1 MITVTPQGQVYICKT
16 PLENDYKNQ
25 LTFATKV
32 AQENY
37 FNSTIIKPLDNYT
50 YIKKDNVIKV
60 GINIDEIIDC
70 NYLFYKNTGFSNKI
84 YYCFITKM
92 EYINENC
99 TAITIETDCFQTWY
113 FDIRYKKCFVER
125 EHVNDDT
132 IGAHT
137 IPEGLETGDY
147 VDQYV
152 DNDEM
157 SNLNFLTKG
166 GHSPY
171 VVLAVSETGLDV
183 ALPDGSRI
191 YNNVYSGLIF
201 LTFPSTGDVD
211 KYINYIQHKITED
224 IIYAAFMCPYEIATD
239 GDNFEWLTF
248 TNGTTSFQYAFI
260 KYTNR
265 STQMGLVKINK
276 PNNLD
281 TYIPRNKKLLT
292 FPYRYFNIANNS
304 GSSATYKYEYFNSR
318 DGRDVCQFNML
329 GAISPGC
336 SIRLIPYNYKCGK
349 TEFNYIHKEVEESIV
364 AGKLPTCGWTNDA
377 YTNWLTQNA
386 INIPLDIASDIIKT
400 GVGVATGKVALAGGG
415 LAGIGETMA
424 EIYQHSLIPTTAK
437 GGVNQGDLNF
447 ADKLC
452 FSVYKKS
459 IKYEYAKIIDNYFD
473 MFGYKIND
481 VKIPNITG
489 RQNWNYVK
497 TIDCNFD
504 GDIPQTDLNI
514 IKAMFNGGVTFWH
527 NPANI
532 LNYSLSNNII

>member
-37 FNSTIIKPLDNYT
+37 FNSTIIKSLDNYT
-50 YIKKDNVIKV
+50 YMKKDNVIKV

-70 NYLFYKNTGFSNKI
+70 NYLFYRNTGFSNKI

-137 IPEGLETGDY
+137 IPENLELGDY

-157 SNLNFLTKG
+157 SDLNFLTKG

-183 ALPDGSRI
+183 ALPAGSRI

-201 LTFPSTGDVD
+201 LTFPSTQDVD

-239 GDNFEWLTF
+239 GDNFEWSTF
-248 TNGTTSFQYAFI
+248 TDGTTSFQYAFI
-260 KYTNR
+260 KYTTIA
-265 STQMGLVKINK
+265 TQMGVVEINK

-318 DGRDVCQFNML
+318 DGRNVCQFNML

-349 TEFNYIHKEVEESIV
+349 TEFDYIHKEVEESIV

-386 INIPLDIASDIIKT
+386 INIPLDIASDIVKT
-400 GVGVATGKVALAGGG
+400 GVGIATGNVALAGGG
-415 LAGIGETMA
+415 LAGIGGTMA

-452 FSVYKKS
+452 FSVYKKC

-473 MFGYKIND
+473 MFGYKVND

-527 NPANI
+527 NPDNI
-532 LNYSLSNNII
+532 LNYGLSNNII

>member
-25 LTFATKV
+25 LTFATKI

-157 SNLNFLTKG
+157 SGLNFLTKG

-183 ALPDGSRI
+183 ALPNGSRI

-224 IIYAAFMCPYEIATD
+224 IIYAVFMCPYEIATD
-239 GDNFEWLTF
+239 GDNFEWSTF
-248 TNGTTSFQYAFI
+248 TDGTTSFQYTFI
-260 KYTNR
+260 NYTTR
-265 STQMGLVKINK
+265 STQMGLVEINK

-281 TYIPRNKKLLT
+281 TYIPRNRKLLT
-292 FPYRYFNIANNS
+292 FPYRYFNITNNS

-318 DGRDVCQFNML
+318 DGRDVCQFTML

-336 SIRLIPYNYKCGK
+336 SIRLIPYNYKYGK
-349 TEFNYIHKEVEESIV
+349 TEFDYTHKEVEESIV

-386 INIPLDIASDIIKT
+386 INIPLDIASDIVKT
-400 GVGVATGKVALAGGG
+400 GVGIATGNVALAGGG
-415 LAGIGETMA
+415 LAGIGGTMA

-459 IKYEYAKIIDNYFD
+459 IKYEYARIIDNYFD
-473 MFGYKIND
+473 MFGYKVND

-497 TIDCNFD
+497 TIDCNFE

-527 NPANI
+527 NPDNI
-532 LNYSLSNNII
+532 LNYGLSNNII

>member
-37 FNSTIIKPLDNYT
+37 FNSTIIKTLDNYT

-70 NYLFYKNTGFSNKI
+70 NYLFYRNNGFTNKI

-92 EYINENC
+92 EYVNENV

-132 IGAHT
+132 IGIHT
-137 IPEGLETGDY
+137 IPEGLEIGDY
-147 VDQYV
+147 VDQPISI
-152 DNDEM
+152 DED
-157 SNLNFLTKG
+157 SDLNFLTKG

-183 ALPDGSRI
+183 AVPSGSRI

-201 LTFPSTGDVD
+201 LTFPNTGAVD
-211 KYINYIQHKITED
+211 QYINYIQHHITED

-248 TNGTTSFQYAFI
+248 TDGSTTFQYAFI
-260 KYTNR
+260 DYTTR
-265 STQMGLVKINK
+265 ATQMGLVEIHK

-281 TYIPRNKKLLT
+281 TYVPRNNKLFV
-292 FPYRYFNIANNS
+292 FPYRYFNISNNS
-304 GSSATYKYEYFNSR
+304 GSTATYKYEYFKSNNSS
-318 DGRDVCQFNML
+318 DDCQFTML

-336 SIRLIPYNYKCGK
+336 SIRLVPYNYKKGK
-349 TEFNYIHKEVEESIV
+349 SEFNYTFEEVDESIV

-400 GVGVATGKVALAGGG
+400 GVGVATGNVALAGGG
-415 LAGIGETMA
+415 LAGIGGTMA

-447 ADKLC
+447 ANKLC
-452 FSVYKKS
+452 FSVYKKC

-473 MFGYKIND
+473 MFGYKVND

-514 IKAMFNGGVTFWH
+514 IKAMFNGGVTLWH

-532 LNYSLSNNII
+532 LNYSLSNNIV

>member
-25 LTFATKV
+25 LTFATKI

-37 FNSTIIKPLDNYT
+37 FNSTIIKTLDNYT

-132 IGAHT
+132 IGVHT

-152 DNDEM
+152 NVNEM
-157 SNLNFLTKG
+157 NNLNFLTKG

-183 ALPDGSRI
+183 ALPNGSRV

-201 LTFPSTGDVD
+201 LTFPNTGAVD
-211 KYINYIQHKITED
+211 NYINYIQHKITED
-224 IIYAAFMCPYEIATD
+224 IIYAVFMCPYEIATN

-248 TNGTTSFQYAFI
+248 NDGTTTFEYAFI
-260 KYTNR
+260 SYSTIA
-265 STQMGLVKINK
+265 TQMGIAEINK

-292 FPYRYFNIANNS
+292 FPYRYFNITNNS
-304 GSSATYKYEYFNSR
+304 GSSATYKYEYFNSN
-318 DGRDVCQFNML
+318 DGRDVCQFTML

-336 SIRLIPYNYKCGK
+336 SIRLIPYNYKYGK
-349 TEFNYIHKEVEESIV
+349 TEFDYVHKEVEESIV

-415 LAGIGETMA
+415 LAGIGGTMS

-452 FSVYKKS
+452 FSVYKKC
-459 IKYEYAKIIDNYFD
+459 IKYEYARIIDNYFD
-473 MFGYKIND
+473 MFGYKVND

>member
-25 LTFATKV
+25 LTFATKI

-50 YIKKDNVIKV
+50 YIKKDNVIKL

-132 IGAHT
+132 IGVHT

-157 SNLNFLTKG
+157 SGLNFLTKG

-183 ALPDGSRI
+183 ALPNGSRV

-201 LTFPSTGDVD
+201 LTFPNTGAVD

-224 IIYAAFMCPYEIATD
+224 IIYAVFMCPYEIATN

-248 TNGTTSFQYAFI
+248 TDGTTTFEYAFI
-260 KYTNR
+260 SYSTIA
-265 STQMGLVKINK
+265 TQMGIAEINK

-292 FPYRYFNIANNS
+292 FPYRYFNITNNS
-304 GSSATYKYEYFNSR
+304 GSSATYKYEYFNSN
-318 DGRDVCQFNML
+318 DGRDVCQFTML

-336 SIRLIPYNYKCGK
+336 SIRLIPYNYKYGK
-349 TEFNYIHKEVEESIV
+349 TEFDYVHKEVEESIV

-415 LAGIGETMA
+415 LAGIGGTMS

-452 FSVYKKS
+452 FSVYKKC
-459 IKYEYAKIIDNYFD
+459 IKYEYARIIDNYFD
-473 MFGYKIND
+473 MFGYKVND

>member
-25 LTFATKV
+25 LTFATKI
-32 AQENY
+32 AQESY
-37 FNSTIIKPLDNYT
+37 FNSTIIKTLDNYT

-152 DNDEM
+152 DNEEM
-157 SNLNFLTKG
+157 SDLNFLTKG

-183 ALPDGSRI
+183 ALPNGSRI

-239 GDNFEWLTF
+239 GNNFEWLTF
-248 TNGTTSFQYAFI
+248 TDGTTSFKYAFI
-260 KYTNR
+260 KYTTIA
-265 STQMGLVKINK
+265 TQMGIVEINK

-292 FPYRYFNIANNS
+292 FPYRYFNITNNS

-349 TEFNYIHKEVEESIV
+349 NEFDYIHTEVEESIV

-386 INIPLDIASDIIKT
+386 INIPLDIASDIVKT
-400 GVGVATGKVALAGGG
+400 GVGIATGNVALAGGG
-415 LAGIGETMA
+415 LAGIGGTMA

-459 IKYEYAKIIDNYFD
+459 IKYEYARIIDNYFD
-473 MFGYKIND
+473 MFGYKVND

>member
-25 LTFATKV
+25 LTFATKI

-37 FNSTIIKPLDNYT
+37 FNSTIIKTLDNYT

-70 NYLFYKNTGFSNKI
+70 NYLFYRNTGFSNKI
-84 YYCFITKM
+84 YYCFINKM

-157 SNLNFLTKG
+157 SDLNFLTKG

-201 LTFPSTGDVD
+201 LTFPSTQDVD

-239 GDNFEWLTF
+239 GNNFEWSTF
-248 TNGTTSFQYAFI
+248 TDGTTSFQYAFI
-260 KYTNR
+260 KYTTIA
-265 STQMGLVKINK
+265 TQLGLVEINK

-386 INIPLDIASDIIKT
+386 INIPLDIASDIVKT
-400 GVGVATGKVALAGGG
+400 GVGIATGNVALAGGG
-415 LAGIGETMA
+415 LAGIGGTMA

-452 FSVYKKS
+452 FSVYKKC
-459 IKYEYAKIIDNYFD
+459 IKYEYARIIDNYFD
-473 MFGYKIND
+473 MFGYKVND

>member
-25 LTFATKV
+25 LTFATKI
-32 AQENY
+32 AQEKY
-37 FNSTIIKPLDNYT
+37 FNSTIIKTLDNYT

-132 IGAHT
+132 IGTHT

-157 SNLNFLTKG
+157 SGLNFLTKG

-183 ALPDGSRI
+183 ALPNGSRI

-201 LTFPSTGDVD
+201 LTFPSTQDVD

-239 GDNFEWLTF
+239 GGNFEWSTF
-248 TNGTTSFQYAFI
+248 TDSTTSFQYAFI
-260 KYTNR
+260 NYTTR
-265 STQMGLVKINK
+265 ATQMGLVEINK

-292 FPYRYFNIANNS
+292 FPYRYFNITNNS

-318 DGRDVCQFNML
+318 DGRNVCQFTML

-336 SIRLIPYNYKCGK
+336 SIRLIPYNYKYGK
-349 TEFNYIHKEVEESIV
+349 TEFDYTHKEVEESIV

-386 INIPLDIASDIIKT
+386 INIPLDIASDIVKT

-415 LAGIGETMA
+415 LAGIGGTMA

-452 FSVYKKS
+452 FSVYKKC
-459 IKYEYAKIIDNYFD
+459 IKYEYARIIDNYFD
-473 MFGYKIND
+473 MFGYKVND

>member
-25 LTFATKV
+25 LTFATKI

-37 FNSTIIKPLDNYT
+37 FNSTIIKSLDNYT

-70 NYLFYKNTGFSNKI
+70 NYLFYRNTGFSNKI

-152 DNDEM
+152 NNDEM
-157 SNLNFLTKG
+157 SGLNFLTKG

-239 GDNFEWLTF
+239 GGNFEWGTF
-248 TNGTTSFQYAFI
+248 TDGNTSFQYAFI
-260 KYTNR
+260 NYTTIA
-265 STQMGLVKINK
+265 TQMGVVEINK

-304 GSSATYKYEYFNSR
+304 GSSATYKCEYFNSR

-349 TEFNYIHKEVEESIV
+349 TEFNYVHKEVEESIV

-386 INIPLDIASDIIKT
+386 INIPLDIASDIVKT
-400 GVGVATGKVALAGGG
+400 GVGIATGNVALAGGG
-415 LAGIGETMA
+415 LAGIGGTMA

-452 FSVYKKS
+452 FSVYKKC
-459 IKYEYAKIIDNYFD
+459 IKYEYARIIDNYFD
-473 MFGYKIND
+473 MFGYKVND

>member
-25 LTFATKV
+25 LTFATKI

-37 FNSTIIKPLDNYT
+37 FNSTIIKTLDNYT

-125 EHVNDDT
+125 EHVSDDT

-157 SNLNFLTKG
+157 SDLNFLTKG

-183 ALPDGSRI
+183 ALPNGSRI

-201 LTFPSTGDVD
+201 LTFPNTQDVD

-239 GDNFEWLTF
+239 GGNFEWSTF
-248 TNGTTSFQYAFI
+248 TDGTTSFQYAFI
-260 KYTNR
+260 NYTTI
-265 STQMGLVKINK
+265 STQMGLVEINK

-349 TEFNYIHKEVEESIV
+349 TEFDYIHKEVEESIV

-386 INIPLDIASDIIKT
+386 INIPLDIASDIVKT
-400 GVGVATGKVALAGGG
+400 GVGIATGNVALAGGG
-415 LAGIGETMA
+415 LAGIGGTMA

-452 FSVYKKS
+452 FSVYKKC
-459 IKYEYAKIIDNYFD
+459 IKYEYARIIDNYFD
-473 MFGYKIND
+473 MFGYKVND

>member
-37 FNSTIIKPLDNYT
+37 FNSTIIKTLDNYT

-70 NYLFYKNTGFSNKI
+70 NYLFYRNNGFTNKI

-92 EYINENC
+92 EYVNENV

-132 IGAHT
+132 IGIHT
-137 IPEGLETGDY
+137 IPEGLEIGDY
-147 VDQYV
+147 VDQPIGI
-152 DNDEM
+152 DEN
-157 SNLNFLTKG
+157 SDLNFLTKD

-183 ALPDGSRI
+183 ALPSGSRI

-201 LTFPSTGDVD
+201 LTFPSTGAVD
-211 KYINYIQHKITED
+211 QYINYIQHHITED

-239 GDNFEWLTF
+239 GNNFEWLTF
-248 TNGTTSFQYAFI
+248 TDGSTTFQYAFI
-260 KYTNR
+260 DYTTKA
-265 STQMGLVKINK
+265 TQMGLVKIHK

-281 TYIPRNKKLLT
+281 TYVPRNNKLFV
-292 FPYRYFNIANNS
+292 FPYRYFNISNNS
-304 GSSATYKYEYFNSR
+304 GSSATYKYEYFNSN
-318 DGRDVCQFNML
+318 DGNDDCQFTML

-336 SIRLIPYNYKCGK
+336 SIRLVPYNYKEGK
-349 TEFNYIHKEVEESIV
+349 SEFNYTFEEVDESIV

-400 GVGVATGKVALAGGG
+400 GVGVATGNVALAGGG
-415 LAGIGETMA
+415 LAGIGGTMA

-452 FSVYKKS
+452 FSVYKKT

-473 MFGYKIND
+473 MFGYKVND

-514 IKAMFNGGVTFWH
+514 IKAMFNGGVTLWH

-532 LNYSLSNNII
+532 LNYSLSNNIV

>member
-50 YIKKDNVIKV
+50 YMKKDNVIKV

-70 NYLFYKNTGFSNKI
+70 NYLFYRNTGFSNKI

-132 IGAHT
+132 IGVHT

-152 DNDEM
+152 DNNEM
-157 SNLNFLTKG
+157 SGLNFLTKG

-239 GDNFEWLTF
+239 GGNFEWGTF
-248 TNGTTSFQYAFI
+248 TDGTTSFQYAFI
-260 KYTNR
+260 NYTTIA
-265 STQMGLVKINK
+265 TQMGLVEINK

-349 TEFNYIHKEVEESIV
+349 TEFDYIHKEVEESIV

-386 INIPLDIASDIIKT
+386 INIPLDIASDIVKT
-400 GVGVATGKVALAGGG
+400 GVGIATGNVALAGGG
-415 LAGIGETMA
+415 LAGIGGTMA

-452 FSVYKKS
+452 FSVYKKC

-473 MFGYKIND
+473 MFGYKVND

>member
-37 FNSTIIKPLDNYT
+37 FNSTIIKTLDNYT

-70 NYLFYKNTGFSNKI
+70 NYLFYRNKGFTNKI

-92 EYINENC
+92 EYVNENV

-132 IGAHT
+132 IGLHT
-137 IPEGLETGDY
+137 IPEGLEIGDY
-147 VDQYV
+147 VDQPIGI
-152 DNDEM
+152 DEN
-157 SNLNFLTKG
+157 SDLNFLTKD

-183 ALPDGSRI
+183 ALPSGSRI

-201 LTFPSTGDVD
+201 LTFPSTGAVD
-211 KYINYIQHKITED
+211 QYINYIQHHITED

-239 GDNFEWLTF
+239 GDDFQWLTF
-248 TNGTTSFQYAFI
+248 TDGSTSFQYAFI
-260 KYTNR
+260 DYTTR
-265 STQMGLVKINK
+265 ATQMGLVKIHK

-281 TYIPRNKKLLT
+281 TYVPRNNKLFV
-292 FPYRYFNIANNS
+292 FPYRYFNISNNS
-304 GSSATYKYEYFNSR
+304 GSSATYKYEYFNSN
-318 DGRDVCQFNML
+318 DGNDDCQFTML

-336 SIRLIPYNYKCGK
+336 SIRLVPYNYKEGK
-349 TEFNYIHKEVEESIV
+349 SEFNYTFEEVDESIV

-400 GVGVATGKVALAGGG
+400 GVGVATGNVALAGGG
-415 LAGIGETMA
+415 LAGIGGTMA

-452 FSVYKKS
+452 FSVYKKT

-473 MFGYKIND
+473 MFGYKVND

-514 IKAMFNGGVTFWH
+514 IKAMFNGGVTLWH

-532 LNYSLSNNII
+532 LNYSLSNNIV

>member
-25 LTFATKV
+25 LTFDTKI

-37 FNSTIIKPLDNYT
+37 FNSTIIKSLDNYT

-70 NYLFYKNTGFSNKI
+70 NYLFYRNTGFSNKI

-99 TAITIETDCFQTWY
+99 TAIIIETDCFQTWY

-132 IGAHT
+132 IGTHT

-183 ALPDGSRI
+183 ALPNGSRI

-201 LTFPSTGDVD
+201 LTFPNTHAVD

-224 IIYAAFMCPYEIATD
+224 IIYAVFMCPYEIATD

-248 TNGTTSFQYAFI
+248 TDGNTTFQYAFI
-260 KYTNR
+260 NYTNR
-265 STQMGLVKINK
+265 ATQMGLVEINK

-292 FPYRYFNIANNS
+292 FPYRYFNITNNS

-318 DGRDVCQFNML
+318 DGRDVCQFTML

-336 SIRLIPYNYKCGK
+336 SIRLIPYNYKYGK
-349 TEFNYIHKEVEESIV
+349 TEFDYTHNEVEESIV

-386 INIPLDIASDIIKT
+386 INIPLDIASDIVKT
-400 GVGVATGKVALAGGG
+400 GVGIATGKVALAGGG
-415 LAGIGETMA
+415 LAGIGGTMA

-459 IKYEYAKIIDNYFD
+459 IKYEYARIIDNYFD
-473 MFGYKIND
+473 MFGYKVND

>member
-25 LTFATKV
+25 LTFATKI

-37 FNSTIIKPLDNYT
+37 FNSTIIKTLDNYT

-125 EHVNDDT
+125 EHVNDDS
-132 IGAHT
+132 IGVHT

-157 SNLNFLTKG
+157 SGLNFLTKG

-201 LTFPSTGDVD
+201 LTFPNTQDVD

-239 GDNFEWLTF
+239 GGNFEWSTF
-248 TNGTTSFQYAFI
+248 TDGTTSFQYAFI
-260 KYTNR
+260 KYTTIA
-265 STQMGLVKINK
+265 TQMGLVEINK

-318 DGRDVCQFNML
+318 DGRDVCQFTML

-400 GVGVATGKVALAGGG
+400 GVGVATGNVALAGGG
-415 LAGIGETMA
+415 LAGIGGTMA

-473 MFGYKIND
+473 MFGYKVND

>member
-84 YYCFITKM
+84 YYCFINKM

-157 SNLNFLTKG
+157 SDLNFLTKG

-201 LTFPSTGDVD
+201 LTFPSTHDVD

-239 GDNFEWLTF
+239 GGNFEWSTF
-248 TNGTTSFQYAFI
+248 TDGTSSFQYAFI
-260 KYTNR
+260 NYTTIA
-265 STQMGLVKINK
+265 TQMGIVEINK

-349 TEFNYIHKEVEESIV
+349 TEFDYIHEEVEESIV

-386 INIPLDIASDIIKT
+386 INIPLDIASDIVKT
-400 GVGVATGKVALAGGG
+400 GVGIATGKVALAGVG
-415 LAGIGETMA
+415 LAGIGGTMA

>member
-25 LTFATKV
+25 LTFATKI
-32 AQENY
+32 AQEKY

-92 EYINENC
+92 EYINGNC

-113 FDIRYKKCFVER
+113 FDISYKKCFVER

-157 SNLNFLTKG
+157 SGLNFLTKG

-183 ALPDGSRI
+183 ALPDGSRV

-224 IIYAAFMCPYEIATD
+224 IIYTAFMCPYEIATD
-239 GDNFEWLTF
+239 GGNFEWSTF
-248 TNGTTSFQYAFI
+248 TDGTSSFQYAFI
-260 KYTNR
+260 NYTTIA
-265 STQMGLVKINK
+265 TQMGLVEINK

-349 TEFNYIHKEVEESIV
+349 TEFNYVHTEVEESIV

-400 GVGVATGKVALAGGG
+400 GVGVATGNVALAGGG
-415 LAGIGETMA
+415 LAGIGGTMA

-452 FSVYKKS
+452 FSVYKKC

-473 MFGYKIND
+473 MFGYKVND

>member
-25 LTFATKV
+25 LTFATKI
-32 AQENY
+32 AQEKY
-37 FNSTIIKPLDNYT
+37 FNSTIIKTLDNYT

-152 DNDEM
+152 DNEEM
-157 SNLNFLTKG
+157 SDLNFLTKG

-239 GDNFEWLTF
+239 GGNFEWSTF
-248 TNGTTSFQYAFI
+248 TDGTSSFQYAFI
-260 KYTNR
+260 KYTTIA
-265 STQMGLVKINK
+265 TQMGIVEINK

-349 TEFNYIHKEVEESIV
+349 TEFDYIHKEVEESIV

-386 INIPLDIASDIIKT
+386 INIPLDIASDIVKT
-400 GVGVATGKVALAGGG
+400 GVGIATGNVALAGGG
-415 LAGIGETMA
+415 LAGIGGTMA

-473 MFGYKIND
+473 MFGYKVND

>member
-37 FNSTIIKPLDNYT
+37 FNSTIIKTLDNYT

-70 NYLFYKNTGFSNKI
+70 NYLFYRNNGFTNKI

-92 EYINENC
+92 EYVNENV

-132 IGAHT
+132 IGLHT
-137 IPEGLETGDY
+137 IPEGLEIGDY
-147 VDQYV
+147 VDQPIGI
-152 DNDEM
+152 DEN
-157 SNLNFLTKG
+157 SDLNFLTKD

-183 ALPDGSRI
+183 ALPSGSRI

-201 LTFPSTGDVD
+201 LTFPSTGAVD
-211 KYINYIQHKITED
+211 QYINYIQHHITED
-224 IIYAAFMCPYEIATD
+224 IIYAAFMCPYKIATD
-239 GDNFEWLTF
+239 GDDFQWLTF
-248 TNGTTSFQYAFI
+248 TDGSTSFQYAFI
-260 KYTNR
+260 DYTTR
-265 STQMGLVKINK
+265 ATQMGLVKIHK

-281 TYIPRNKKLLT
+281 TYVPRNNKLFV
-292 FPYRYFNIANNS
+292 FPYRYFNISNNS
-304 GSSATYKYEYFNSR
+304 GSSATYKYEYFNSN
-318 DGRDVCQFNML
+318 DGNDDCQFTML

-336 SIRLIPYNYKCGK
+336 SIRLVPYNYKEGK
-349 TEFNYIHKEVEESIV
+349 SEFNYTFEEVDESIV

-400 GVGVATGKVALAGGG
+400 GVGVATGNVALAGGG
-415 LAGIGETMA
+415 LAGIGGTMA

-452 FSVYKKS
+452 FSVYKKT

-473 MFGYKIND
+473 MFGYKVND

-514 IKAMFNGGVTFWH
+514 IKAMFNGGVTLWH

-532 LNYSLSNNII
+532 LNYSLSNNIV

>member
-25 LTFATKV
+25 LTFATKI
-32 AQENY
+32 AQEKY

-113 FDIRYKKCFVER
+113 FDISYKKCFVER

-157 SNLNFLTKG
+157 SGLNFLTKG

-183 ALPDGSRI
+183 ALPDGSRV

-224 IIYAAFMCPYEIATD
+224 IIYTAFMCPYEIATD
-239 GDNFEWLTF
+239 GGNFEWSTF
-248 TNGTTSFQYAFI
+248 TDGTSSFQYAFI
-260 KYTNR
+260 NYTTIA
-265 STQMGLVKINK
+265 TQMGLVEINK

-349 TEFNYIHKEVEESIV
+349 TEFNYVHTEVEESIV

-400 GVGVATGKVALAGGG
+400 GVGVATGNVALAGGG
-415 LAGIGETMA
+415 LAGIGGTMA

-452 FSVYKKS
+452 FSVYKKC

-473 MFGYKIND
+473 MFGYKVND

>member
-25 LTFATKV
+25 LTFATKI

-37 FNSTIIKPLDNYT
+37 FNSTIIKTLDNYT

-125 EHVNDDT
+125 EHVNDDS
-132 IGAHT
+132 IGVHT

-157 SNLNFLTKG
+157 SGLNFLTKG

-201 LTFPSTGDVD
+201 LTFPNTQDVD

-239 GDNFEWLTF
+239 GGNFEWSTF
-248 TNGTTSFQYAFI
+248 TDGTTSFQYAFI
-260 KYTNR
+260 KYTTIA
-265 STQMGLVKINK
+265 TQMGLVEINK

-292 FPYRYFNIANNS
+292 FPYRYFNITNNS

-400 GVGVATGKVALAGGG
+400 GVGVATGNVALAGGG
-415 LAGIGETMA
+415 LAGIGGTMA

-459 IKYEYAKIIDNYFD
+459 IKYEYARIIDNYFD
-473 MFGYKIND
+473 MFGYKVND

>member
-25 LTFATKV
+25 LTFATKI
-32 AQENY
+32 AQEKY
-37 FNSTIIKPLDNYT
+37 FNSTIIKTLDNYT

-152 DNDEM
+152 DNEEM
-157 SNLNFLTKG
+157 SDLNFLTKG

-183 ALPDGSRI
+183 ALPDGSRV

-239 GDNFEWLTF
+239 GGNFEWSTF
-248 TNGTTSFQYAFI
+248 TDGTSSFQYAFI
-260 KYTNR
+260 KYTTIA
-265 STQMGLVKINK
+265 TQMGLVEINK

-386 INIPLDIASDIIKT
+386 INIPLDIASDIVKT
-400 GVGVATGKVALAGGG
+400 GVGIATGNVALAGGG
-415 LAGIGETMA
+415 LAGIGGTMA

-473 MFGYKIND
+473 MFGYKVND

>member
-25 LTFATKV
+25 LTFATKI

-37 FNSTIIKPLDNYT
+37 FNSTIIKTLDNYT

-157 SNLNFLTKG
+157 SDLNFLTKG

-201 LTFPSTGDVD
+201 LTFPSTQDVD

-239 GDNFEWLTF
+239 GGNFEWSTF
-248 TNGTTSFQYAFI
+248 TDGTTSFQYAFI
-260 KYTNR
+260 NYTTIA
-265 STQMGLVKINK
+265 TQMGLVEINK

-318 DGRDVCQFNML
+318 DGRDVCQFTML

-386 INIPLDIASDIIKT
+386 INIPLDIASDIVKT
-400 GVGVATGKVALAGGG
+400 GVGIATGNVALAGGG
-415 LAGIGETMA
+415 LAGIGGTMA

-437 GGVNQGDLNF
+437 GGINQGDLNF

-452 FSVYKKS
+452 FSVYKKC

-473 MFGYKIND
+473 MFGYKVND

>member
-37 FNSTIIKPLDNYT
+37 FNSTIIKTLDNYT

-70 NYLFYKNTGFSNKI
+70 NYLFYRNNGFTNKI

-92 EYINENC
+92 EYVNENV

-132 IGAHT
+132 IGIHT
-137 IPEGLETGDY
+137 IPEGLEIGDY
-147 VDQYV
+147 VDQPIGI
-152 DNDEM
+152 DEN
-157 SNLNFLTKG
+157 SDLNFLTKD

-183 ALPDGSRI
+183 ALPSGSRI

-201 LTFPSTGDVD
+201 LTFPSTGAVD
-211 KYINYIQHKITED
+211 QYINYIQHHITED

-239 GDNFEWLTF
+239 GNNFEWLTF
-248 TNGTTSFQYAFI
+248 TDGSTTFQYAFI
-260 KYTNR
+260 DYTTR
-265 STQMGLVKINK
+265 ATQMGLVKIHK

-281 TYIPRNKKLLT
+281 TYVPHNNKLFV
-292 FPYRYFNIANNS
+292 FPYRYFNISNNS
-304 GSSATYKYEYFNSR
+304 GSSATYKYEYFNSN
-318 DGRDVCQFNML
+318 DGNDDCQFTMI

-336 SIRLIPYNYKCGK
+336 SIRLVPYNYKEGK
-349 TEFNYIHKEVEESIV
+349 SEFNYTYEEVDESIV

-400 GVGVATGKVALAGGG
+400 GVGVATGNVALAGGG
-415 LAGIGETMA
+415 IAGIGGTMA

-452 FSVYKKS
+452 FSVYKKT

-473 MFGYKIND
+473 MFGYKVND

-514 IKAMFNGGVTFWH
+514 IKAMFNGGVTLWH

-532 LNYSLSNNII
+532 LNYSLSNNIV

>member
-1 MITVTPQGQVYICKT
+1 MYNVEPKGMIYLCKT

-25 LTFATKV
+25 LTFTDST

-37 FNSTIIKPLDNYT
+37 FNSTIIKRLDNYT

-125 EHVNDDT
+125 EHVSDDT

-157 SNLNFLTKG
+157 SDLNFLTKG

-183 ALPDGSRI
+183 ALPNGSRI

-201 LTFPSTGDVD
+201 LTFPNTQDVD

-239 GDNFEWLTF
+239 GGNFEWSTF
-248 TNGTTSFQYAFI
+248 TDGTTSFQYAFI
-260 KYTNR
+260 NYTTI
-265 STQMGLVKINK
+265 STQMGLVEINK

-292 FPYRYFNIANNS
+292 FPYRYFNITNNS

-349 TEFNYIHKEVEESIV
+349 TEFDYIHKEVEESIV

-386 INIPLDIASDIIKT
+386 INIPLDIASDIVKT
-400 GVGVATGKVALAGGG
+400 GVGIATGNVALAGGG
-415 LAGIGETMA
+415 LAGIGGTMA

-452 FSVYKKS
+452 FSVYKKC
-459 IKYEYAKIIDNYFD
+459 IKYEYARIIDNYFD
-473 MFGYKIND
+473 MFGYKVND

>member
-25 LTFATKV
+25 LTFATKI

-37 FNSTIIKPLDNYT
+37 FNSTIIKTLDNYT

-70 NYLFYKNTGFSNKI
+70 NYLFYRNTGFSNKI

-132 IGAHT
+132 IGVHT

-157 SNLNFLTKG
+157 SDLNFLTKG

-201 LTFPSTGDVD
+201 LTFPTTQDVD

-239 GDNFEWLTF
+239 GGNFEWSTF
-248 TNGTTSFQYAFI
+248 TDGTTSFQYTFI
-260 KYTNR
+260 NYTTR
-265 STQMGLVKINK
+265 ATQMGVVEINK

-292 FPYRYFNIANNS
+292 FPYRYFNITNNS

-318 DGRDVCQFNML
+318 DGRDVCQFTML

-336 SIRLIPYNYKCGK
+336 SIRLIPYNYKYGK
-349 TEFNYIHKEVEESIV
+349 TEFDYAHKEVEESIV

-400 GVGVATGKVALAGGG
+400 GVGVATGNVALAGGG
-415 LAGIGETMA
+415 LAGIGGTMA

-452 FSVYKKS
+452 FSVYKKC
-459 IKYEYAKIIDNYFD
+459 IKYEYARIIDNYFD
-473 MFGYKIND
+473 MFGYKVND

>member
-25 LTFATKV
+25 LTFATKI

-37 FNSTIIKPLDNYT
+37 FNSTIIKTLDNYT

-113 FDIRYKKCFVER
+113 FDIRYNKCFVER

-132 IGAHT
+132 IGVHT

-157 SNLNFLTKG
+157 SGLNFLTKG

-183 ALPDGSRI
+183 ALPNGSRI

-201 LTFPSTGDVD
+201 LTFPSTQDVD

-239 GDNFEWLTF
+239 GVNFKWSTF
-248 TNGTTSFQYAFI
+248 TDGSTSFQYAFI
-260 KYTNR
+260 NYTTR
-265 STQMGLVKINK
+265 ATQMGLVEINK

-292 FPYRYFNIANNS
+292 FPYRYFNITNNS

-318 DGRDVCQFNML
+318 DGRDVCQFTML

-336 SIRLIPYNYKCGK
+336 SIRLIPYNYKYGK
-349 TEFNYIHKEVEESIV
+349 TEFDYTHKEVEESIV

-386 INIPLDIASDIIKT
+386 INIPLDIASDIVKT
-400 GVGVATGKVALAGGG
+400 GVGIATGKVSLAGGG
-415 LAGIGETMA
+415 LAGIGGTMA

-452 FSVYKKS
+452 FSVYKKC
-459 IKYEYAKIIDNYFD
+459 IKYEYARIIDNYFD
-473 MFGYKIND
+473 MFGYKVND

>member
-25 LTFATKV
+25 LTFATKI

-37 FNSTIIKPLDNYT
+37 FNSTIIKSLDNYT

-70 NYLFYKNTGFSNKI
+70 NYLFYRNTGFSNKI

-152 DNDEM
+152 NNDEM
-157 SNLNFLTKG
+157 SGLNFLTKG

-239 GDNFEWLTF
+239 GGNFEWGTF
-248 TNGTTSFQYAFI
+248 TDGNTSFQYAFI
-260 KYTNR
+260 NYTTIA
-265 STQMGLVKINK
+265 TQMGVVEINK

-349 TEFNYIHKEVEESIV
+349 TEFNYVHKEVEESIV

-386 INIPLDIASDIIKT
+386 INIPLDIASDIVKT
-400 GVGVATGKVALAGGG
+400 GVGIATGNVALAGGG
-415 LAGIGETMA
+415 LAGIGGTMA

-452 FSVYKKS
+452 FSVYKKC
-459 IKYEYAKIIDNYFD
+459 IKYEYARIIDNYFD
-473 MFGYKIND
+473 MFGYKVND

>member
-25 LTFATKV
+25 LTFATKI
-32 AQENY
+32 AQEKY
-37 FNSTIIKPLDNYT
+37 FNSTIIKTLDNYT

-152 DNDEM
+152 DNKEM
-157 SNLNFLTKG
+157 SDLNFLTKG

-183 ALPDGSRI
+183 ALPNGSRI

-201 LTFPSTGDVD
+201 LTFPDTQAVD

-239 GDNFEWLTF
+239 GDNFEWATF
-248 TNGTTSFQYAFI
+248 TDGTTSFQYAFI
-260 KYTNR
+260 DYTTR
-265 STQMGLVKINK
+265 ATQMGLVEINK

-292 FPYRYFNIANNS
+292 FPYRYFNITNNS

-318 DGRDVCQFNML
+318 DGRDVCQFTML

-336 SIRLIPYNYKCGK
+336 SIRLIPYNYKYGK
-349 TEFNYIHKEVEESIV
+349 TEFNYTHKEVEESIV

-400 GVGVATGKVALAGGG
+400 GVGVATGKVSLAGGG
-415 LAGIGETMA
+415 LAGIGGTMA

-452 FSVYKKS
+452 FSVYKKC
-459 IKYEYAKIIDNYFD
+459 IKYEYARIIDNYFD
-473 MFGYKIND
+473 MFGYKVND

>member
-37 FNSTIIKPLDNYT
+37 FNSTIIKTLDNYT

-70 NYLFYKNTGFSNKI
+70 NYLFYRNNGFTNKI

-92 EYINENC
+92 EYVNENV

-132 IGAHT
+132 IGIHT
-137 IPEGLETGDY
+137 IPEGLEIGDY
-147 VDQYV
+147 VDQPIGI
-152 DNDEM
+152 DEN
-157 SNLNFLTKG
+157 SDLNFLTKD

-183 ALPDGSRI
+183 AVPSGSRI

-201 LTFPSTGDVD
+201 LTFPSTGAVD
-211 KYINYIQHKITED
+211 QYINYIQHHITED

-239 GDNFEWLTF
+239 GDDFQWLTF
-248 TNGTTSFQYAFI
+248 TDGSTTFQYAFI
-260 KYTNR
+260 DYTTR
-265 STQMGLVKINK
+265 ATQMGLVKIHK

-281 TYIPRNKKLLT
+281 TYVPRNNKLFV
-292 FPYRYFNIANNS
+292 FPYRYFNISNNS
-304 GSSATYKYEYFNSR
+304 GSSATYKYEYFNSN
-318 DGRDVCQFNML
+318 DGNDDCQFTMI

-336 SIRLIPYNYKCGK
+336 SIRLVPYNYKEGK
-349 TEFNYIHKEVEESIV
+349 SEFNYTYEEVDESIV

-400 GVGVATGKVALAGGG
+400 GVGVATGNVALAGGG
-415 LAGIGETMA
+415 IAGIGGTMA

-452 FSVYKKS
+452 FSVYKKT

-473 MFGYKIND
+473 MFGYKVND

-514 IKAMFNGGVTFWH
+514 IKAMFNGGVTLWH

-532 LNYSLSNNII
+532 LNYSLSNNIV

>member
-25 LTFATKV
+25 LTFATKI
-32 AQENY
+32 AQEKY
-37 FNSTIIKPLDNYT
+37 FNSTIIKTLDNYT

-70 NYLFYKNTGFSNKI
+70 NYLFYRNTGFSNKI
-84 YYCFITKM
+84 YYCFINKM

-157 SNLNFLTKG
+157 SDLNFLTKG

-201 LTFPSTGDVD
+201 LTFPSTQDVD

-239 GDNFEWLTF
+239 GNNFEWSTF
-248 TNGTTSFQYAFI
+248 TDGTTSFQYAFI
-260 KYTNR
+260 KYTTIA
-265 STQMGLVKINK
+265 TQLGLVEINK

-386 INIPLDIASDIIKT
+386 INIPLDIASDIVKT
-400 GVGVATGKVALAGGG
+400 GVGIATGNVALAGGG
-415 LAGIGETMA
+415 LAGIGGTMA

-452 FSVYKKS
+452 FSVYKKC
-459 IKYEYAKIIDNYFD
+459 IKYEYARIIDNYFD
-473 MFGYKIND
+473 MFGYKVND

>member
-25 LTFATKV
+25 LTFATKI

-37 FNSTIIKPLDNYT
+37 FNSTIIKTLDNYT

-113 FDIRYKKCFVER
+113 FDIRYNKCFVER

-132 IGAHT
+132 IGVHT

-157 SNLNFLTKG
+157 SGLNFLTKG

-183 ALPDGSRI
+183 ALPNGSRI

-239 GDNFEWLTF
+239 GDNFEWSTF
-248 TNGTTSFQYAFI
+248 TDGTTSFQYTFI
-260 KYTNR
+260 NYTTR
-265 STQMGLVKINK
+265 ATQMGLVEINK

-349 TEFNYIHKEVEESIV
+349 TEFNYVHTEVEESIV

-386 INIPLDIASDIIKT
+386 INIPLDIASDIVKT
-400 GVGVATGKVALAGGG
+400 GVGIATGNVALAGGG
-415 LAGIGETMA
+415 LAGIGGTMA

-459 IKYEYAKIIDNYFD
+459 IKYEYARIIDNYFD
-473 MFGYKIND
+473 MFGYKVND

-527 NPANI
+527 NPDNI

>member
-25 LTFATKV
+25 LTFATKI
-32 AQENY
+32 AQEKY
-37 FNSTIIKPLDNYT
+37 FNSTIIKTLDNYT

-157 SNLNFLTKG
+157 SDLNFLTKG

-201 LTFPSTGDVD
+201 LTFPSTQDVD

-239 GDNFEWLTF
+239 GNNFEWSTF
-248 TNGTTSFQYAFI
+248 TDGTTSFQYAFI
-260 KYTNR
+260 KYTTIA
-265 STQMGLVKINK
+265 TQLGLVEINK

-386 INIPLDIASDIIKT
+386 INIPLDIASDIVKT
-400 GVGVATGKVALAGGG
+400 GVGIATGNVALAGGG
-415 LAGIGETMA
+415 LAGIGGTMA

-452 FSVYKKS
+452 FSVYKKC
-459 IKYEYAKIIDNYFD
+459 IKYEYARIIDNYFD
-473 MFGYKIND
+473 MFGYKVND